1 LNKPQDVIT
10 RFPNLQVLR
19 LTQPPLAVI
28 EEEEE
33 EDDELFRER
42 QWRYHSF
49 AEPIMQCLAED
60 KGALAEHVCPGSGF
74 AESDAEPCPW
84 DEDRKAYV

>member
-1 LNKPQDVIT
+1 LNKPQDVIA

-33 EDDELFRER
+33 EDDDLFRER

-49 AEPIMQCLAED
+49 AEPSSNIL
-60 KGALAEHVCPGSGF
+60 P
-74 AESDAEPCPW
+74 
-84 DEDRKAYV
+84 RKANPSSFWPSAPRLYRTRTSS